1 MQRSVA
7 SAVLAVGVPLM
18 ALAGSL
24 TYDAPGYR
32 ARVNAYGYQGLME
45 IKPAPFDH
53 MSDGMYF
60 VHAHG
65 TSYEVDNSDFAIVV
79 DVGQAG
85 NVITSLVRN
94 ARLLIAF
101 KSTFAPSNYF
111 EQEVT
116 VINATNFVLTNSV
129 IYRMQD
135 IDLFEYGAND
145 YVGRDAATHGLY
157 QSEYGLFIAQNMY
170 WPNLTPAERWYGGK
184 VDDVWDMTYSHPPS
198 NGIAQA
204 NDTAVLHGIVLG
216 DLAPGQRTTIVVR
229 VAYGTSKDE
238 LSAAAWPVT
247 FYPQVSGFAFGIN
260 STAQNADTLGFT
272 LVFDPNVAGITTLQN
287 KLLSM
292 YVNEVAL
299 FDRAAGTVKVSPK
312 GDSAVYQNGGITA
325 VLKLS
330 LAKNTAVM
338 KVKGKGV
345 ALQPGLGTFV
355 DGQSGAVY
363 PRVRLYFNAPGQSGT
378 GTAFV
383 PYKAKPGKG
392 FAGKQWK

>member
-1 MQRSVA
+1 MQRIVT
-7 SAVLAVGVPLM
+7 SAALAVSVPLM

-32 ARVNAYGYQGLME
+32 ARVSAYGYQGLME

-53 MSDGMYF
+53 IADGMYV

-65 TSYEVDNSDFAIVV
+65 RSYDVSGDDFSIVT

-94 ARLLIAF
+94 ARLLVAF
-101 KSTFAPSNYF
+101 KSTFALSNYF
-111 EQEVT
+111 DQEVT
-116 VINATNFVLTNSV
+116 VINATNFVLTNCV
-129 IYRMQD
+129 IYRIQD
-135 IDLFEYGAND
+135 IDLFEHNENN
-145 YVGRDAATHGLY
+145 YVGRDAATHALY
-157 QSEYGLFIAQNMY
+157 QSEYGLLIAQNMY
-170 WPNLTPAERWYGGK
+170 WPDLTPAERWYGG
-184 VDDVWDMTYSHPPS
+184 DVNKLWDMLYDHPPS

-204 NDTAVLHGIVLG
+204 NDTAVLHGMALG
-216 DLAPGQRTTIVVR
+216 DLAPGQQTTIVVR
-229 VAYGTSKDE
+229 VSYGTSKDE

-272 LVFDPNVAGITTLQN
+272 LVFDPNLAGITTLEN
-287 KLLSM
+287 KLLSL
-292 YVNEVAL
+292 YANEFVL

-312 GDSAVYQNGGITA
+312 GDSAVYENGGITA

-345 ALQPGLGTFV
+345 ALQSGLGTFL

-392 FAGKQWK
+392 FSGKQWK